1 MLFSL
6 QTGGNAYSFYQID
19 KTNGALVVVRPDGY
33 NAQITE
39 LSAAGVKQIDSY
51 FANILVS
58 QN

>member
-1 MLFSL
+1 M
-6 QTGGNAYSFYQID
+6 YSFYQID

-39 LSAAGVKQIDSY
+39 LSASGVKQIASY
-51 FANILVS
+51 FVNILVS